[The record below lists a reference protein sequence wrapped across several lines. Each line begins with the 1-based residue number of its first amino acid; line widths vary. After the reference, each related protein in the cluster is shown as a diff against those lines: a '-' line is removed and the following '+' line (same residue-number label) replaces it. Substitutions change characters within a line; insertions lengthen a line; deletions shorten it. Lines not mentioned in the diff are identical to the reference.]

1 MQKKTSLV
9 AAILFAGITLPAF
22 AEGDLPPKSLNEL
35 VTTCAACHGETGVST
50 DPQYPHLAGQYQDF
64 LEQALL
70 DYQNGNR
77 KNAIMSGQVANL
89 SEDEI
94 EALAEFFADQDG
106 PLYNF
111 DPN

>member
-9 AAILFAGITLPAF
+9 AAILLSGLVMPAF
-22 AEGDLPPKSLNEL
+22 AGGDKKPRPLNDL
-35 VTTCAACHGETGVST
+35 VTTCAACHGETGVSP
-50 DPQYPHLAGQYQDF
+50 DPQYPHLAGQYEDF

-70 DYQNGNR
+70 DYQTGKR

-89 SEDEI
+89 TEDEI
-94 EALAEFFADQDG
+94 EALAEFFADQKG
-106 PLYNF
+106 PLYHL